1 MNQKKWM
8 CEIGCGEKKVMQG
21 SIGIDIRKTDAI
33 DIIADAHNLPFKNN
47 CFHHIYSSHVIEHF
61 SHIKVEDVL
70 QEWIRVLREGGTFE
84 LRCPDLR
91 ARALIFSLN
100 PSWDNLRNVYG
111 DQDYPENYHKYGFS
125 YKIIKDIIKDHGI
138 IKIKRIIKGYKG
150 IPFIPDS
157 LHIKGIKRLNIEKA
171 GKI

>member
-8 CEIGCGEKKVMQG
+8 YEIGCGEKKVMQG
-21 SIGIDIRKTDAI
+21 SIGIDIRK
-33 DIIADAHNLPFKNN
+33 
-47 CFHHIYSSHVIEHF
+47 C
-61 SHIKVEDVL
+61 
-70 QEWIRVLREGGTFE
+70 
-84 LRCPDLR
+84 
-91 ARALIFSLN
+91 
-100 PSWDNLRNVYG
+100 
-111 DQDYPENYHKYGFS
+111 GFS